1 MGEPFPYP
9 QPKKIEK
16 FSCSMSLI
24 EIYKLIDGIMD
35 SYKVS
40 WNEEYEAAKFGLNDH
55 LIDAVELCELLLF
68 LT

>member
-1 MGEPFPYP
+1 
-9 QPKKIEK
+9 
-16 FSCSMSLI
+16 MSLI
-24 EIYKLIDGIMD
+24 EVYKLIGEIMD

-55 LIDAVELCELLLF
+55 LIDPVELCELLLF